1 MRQFVLRILALG
13 LNAFCLTV
21 LVASLNNVAPA
32 EDASPFRFTDIDGR
46 SVKIT
51 DGDQPVLT
59 YNYGV
64 ITGENVPENDVRRQQ
79 ACFIHPLWGLNGEVV
94 TDAFPKDHYHHTG
107 VFWRWPYVGV
117 DGKDY
122 DCWSEDQ
129 IQVRFVKWLDREAG
143 PKLAELTAENGW
155 FLGDRKVMIE
165 RVRLRVHP
173 VADDMRAIDLDL
185 TWIPVDRPISLLGRG
200 GKSYGG
206 LTARFACWPDRDGV
220 VRYPGGVIKH
230 ETNRLE
236 TPGDLLNT
244 RLPWVAMSAQFDEMP
259 QRSTAAIFIS
269 PQHPDYPPSW
279 LTRCYGPLCV
289 GWPGVKAQTFE
300 PGVPIHVAYRLLLGK
315 REMEVDELQK
325 AYDAYRAGASAVAK

>member
-1 MRQFVLRILALG
+1 MCRFIPPTFSTWLRNFALA
-13 LNAFCLTV
+13 V
-21 LVASLNNVAPA
+21 LVATLGNVATA
-32 EDASPFRFTDIDGR
+32 EDASPFCFTDIDGR

-51 DGDQPVLT
+51 DGDQPVLA

-64 ITGENVPENDVRRQQ
+64 ITGEKVPAKDVRRQQ
-79 ACFIHPLWGLNGEVV
+79 ACFIHPLWGLGGEVV

-107 VFWRWPYVGV
+107 VFWRWPYVGL

-122 DCWSEDQ
+122 DCWMKDQ
-129 IQVRFVKWLDREAG
+129 IQVRFVKWLDRKTET
-143 PKLAELTAENGW
+143 KLAELGVENGW

-173 VADDMRAIDLDL
+173 VADETRAVDLDL
-185 TWIPVDRPISLLGRG
+185 TWIPVDRPISLRGRG

-206 LTARFACWPDRDGV
+206 LTARLACWPDRDGV
-220 VRYPGGVIKH
+220 VRHPGGVIKH
-230 ETNRLE
+230 EAKGLG

-244 RLPWVAMSAQFDEMP
+244 RLPWAAMSAQFDEMP

-269 PQHPDYPPSW
+269 PNHPDYPPTW
-279 LTRCYGPLCV
+279 LTRCYGALCV

-300 PGVPIHVAYRLLLGK
+300 PGQPIHAAYRLLLGK
-315 REMEVDELQK
+315 REMKVDELQK
-325 AYDAYRAGASAVAK
+325 AYDVYCAGASADAK